1 MMISNM
7 IVKVAKATVE
17 NGECSL
23 GFNDPGELNLRSMQ
37 TTMAAYHIHGNDL
50 IHSSRIRW
58 TNLWQMESHIA
69 IQICEC
75 IALRS
80 KSVRA
85 VALQSQ

>member
-1 MMISNM
+1 MMMGN
-7 IVKVAKATVE
+7 VAKATAE
-17 NGECSL
+17 NGESSL

-37 TTMAAYHIHGNDL
+37 TTMAAYHIRGNDL

-69 IQICEC
+69 IQISAC

>member
-7 IVKVAKATVE
+7 IGKVAKATVE

-37 TTMAAYHIHGNDL
+37 TTMAAYHILGNDL

-58 TNLWQMESHIA
+58 TNPWQMESHMA
-69 IQICEC
+69 IQI
-75 IALRS
+75 
-80 KSVRA
+80 
-85 VALQSQ
+85 